1 LYNKYTIFVEGTM
14 RFVQYVLKESTPA
27 VIQLGVKLGD
37 QIVQVS
43 GLTGVN
49 FAPPTS
55 LLSLLQS
62 EDANLIKQ
70 IKEYATNETTPK
82 IPIPSV
88 TLTSPILN
96 PDKVICIGMNY
107 KDHCEEQNVPVPIEP
122 IIFSKFASSIAG
134 PFDPIPYPKETK
146 ELDFEVELAF
156 VIGKKGKNIKAE
168 DAMSHVFGYT
178 VAHDVSARD
187 WQLKKNGG
195 QWLLGKAMEAFAP
208 LGPEIVTA
216 DELEDPHNLSIRCL
230 VNNEVVQDSNTSQ
243 MVHRVD
249 GIITFISRFLT
260 LLPGDIILTGTPPG
274 VGVFR
279 KPPMFLKVGDTV
291 ECSIEKIGAIKN
303 VIVE

>member
-1 LYNKYTIFVEGTM
+1 M
-14 RFVQYVLKESTPA
+14 RFVQYVLQQSTPR
-27 VIQLGVKLGD
+27 VVQLGVRFGD
-37 QIVQVS
+37 QIVQLS
-43 GLTGVN
+43 GLNGVD
-49 FAPPTS
+49 FESPKS
-55 LLSLLQS
+55 LLELLQS
-62 EDANLIKQ
+62 EDPSLLGKIKGYVYS
-70 IKEYATNETTPK
+70 ENVPK
-82 IPIPSV
+82 ISVDTV

-107 KDHCEEQNVPVPIEP
+107 KDHCEEQNVPVPVEP

-156 VIGKKGKNIKAE
+156 IIGKKGKNIKLE

-208 LGPEIVTA
+208 LGPDIVTS
-216 DELEDPHNLSIRCL
+216 DELQDPHNLTIKCV
-230 VNNEVVQDSNTSQ
+230 VNNEVVQDSNTAQ

-249 GIITFISRFLT
+249 GIVSFISRFLT
-260 LLPGDIILTGTPPG
+260 LLPGDVILTGTPPG

-279 KPPMFLKVGDTV
+279 QPPHFLKVGDTV
-291 ECSIEKIGAIKN
+291 ECSIEKIGTIRN
-303 VIVE
+303 VIVDE